1 MPAASA
7 RRSGLVPAS
16 LVAAATLASVS
27 RTFVAPRTPAARSG
41 RTAARGFKEDFEAW
55 RGSLTPE
62 ESTMLKKQAAG
73 EFNKKFRKSDEFKK
87 DLPDE
92 KVQSFSKILGKF
104 FEAEA
109 DDYKKE
115 PGSEAPDPDG
125 LLFKGTESKMDFRLK
140 SRIVEIDRDAERR
153 YHFAALR
160 TTHAAYRGE
169 FWPSSSPMKDVYY
182 FQNNDTDSHDMLVK
196 AVENAGVPVEVPPIG
211 EKFSLVLPRCLFQD
225 INEVGSN
232 LMAWKEQFGV
242 SDDDYKEAVEKEKS
256 GKKMPPLDEEFLA
269 DLEQIP
275 AVDEVSFRHPWGIA
289 DKLYKSEAIDAFGFK
304 YLLGVFET
312 VPEAE
317 AAFDSWN
324 AEFDQAR
331 ADMENE
337 LGQWSK
343 QEQARL
349 DADTAG
355 QEAMKV
361 VMEQGRVR
369 AAGRLGDTYTGRLG
383 ALKVEGPLDGKAS
396 GCIRENCWSRGRC
409 GTWLPLGGTARELD
423 HDAKLLLLAEHTL
436 SLRGRPAGASCLEG
450 LSLTPEVAFPAQEG
464 NRRPPRQRRG
474 RWQCPTSRAPRA
486 FRWTSTPSSCWARP
500 PRARLPTGRGKGRRR
515 TDAATFRTRPR
526 RPRRS
531 CWRPS
536 RATSCYP

>member
-1 MPAASA
+1 MPTPPAA
-7 RRSGLVPAS
+7 RRCGLLPAMM
-16 LVAAATLASVS
+16 AGAMALAWLPRS
-27 RTFVAPRTPAARSG
+27 FVAPRMSQARPE

-160 TTHAAYRGE
+160 TTHAAYKGE

-182 FQNNDTDSHDMLVK
+182 FQNNDTESHDTLVK
-196 AVENAGVPVEVPPIG
+196 AVENAGVPVEVPPVG
-211 EKFSLVLPRCLFQD
+211 ERFSLVLPRCLFQD
-225 INEVGSN
+225 INEVGYN
-232 LMAWKEQFGV
+232 LMAWKEEFGV
-242 SDDDYKEAVEKEKS
+242 SDDDYKQAVEKVTTDLILGYYKARETIEKDVTDMKNFFKSQSKDLYKTKADVMKEIWRVFEEKS
-256 GKKMPPLDEEFLA
+256 GKKMPPLDDEFLA

-275 AVDEVSFRHPWGIA
+275 AVDEISFRHPWGIA

-361 VMEQGRVR
+361 VMEQGR
-369 AAGRLGDTYTGRLG
+369 A
-383 ALKVEGPLDGKAS
+383 
-396 GCIRENCWSRGRC
+396 
-409 GTWLPLGGTARELD
+409 
-423 HDAKLLLLAEHTL
+423 
-436 SLRGRPAGASCLEG
+436 
-450 LSLTPEVAFPAQEG
+450 
-464 NRRPPRQRRG
+464 
-474 RWQCPTSRAPRA
+474 
-486 FRWTSTPSSCWARP
+486 
-500 PRARLPTGRGKGRRR
+500 
-515 TDAATFRTRPR
+515 
-526 RPRRS
+526 
-531 CWRPS
+531 
-536 RATSCYP
+536 

>member
-1 MPAASA
+1 
-7 RRSGLVPAS
+7 
-16 LVAAATLASVS
+16 
-27 RTFVAPRTPAARSG
+27 
-41 RTAARGFKEDFEAW
+41 EDFEAW

-196 AVENAGVPVEVPPIG
+196 AVENAGVPVEVPPVG

-232 LMAWKEQFGV
+232 LMSWKEQFGV
-242 SDDDYKEAVEKEKS
+242 SDDDYKTAVEKVTTDLILGYYKARETIEKDVTDMKNFFKSQSKDLYKTKADVMKETKS
-256 GKKMPPLDEEFLA
+256 GGCSRRSLA
-269 DLEQIP
+269 RRCPRWMRSSWRTSSRFPQWTRSP
-275 AVDEVSFRHPWGIA
+275 SGTP
-289 DKLYKSEAIDAFGFK
+289 
-304 YLLGVFET
+304 GV
-312 VPEAE
+312 
-317 AAFDSWN
+317 
-324 AEFDQAR
+324 
-331 ADMENE
+331 
-337 LGQWSK
+337 
-343 QEQARL
+343 
-349 DADTAG
+349 
-355 QEAMKV
+355 
-361 VMEQGRVR
+361 
-369 AAGRLGDTYTGRLG
+369 
-383 ALKVEGPLDGKAS
+383 
-396 GCIRENCWSRGRC
+396 
-409 GTWLPLGGTARELD
+409 
-423 HDAKLLLLAEHTL
+423 
-436 SLRGRPAGASCLEG
+436 
-450 LSLTPEVAFPAQEG
+450 SLTSCIS
-464 NRRPPRQRRG
+464 RRL
-474 RWQCPTSRAPRA
+474 
-486 FRWTSTPSSCWARP
+486 STPLASSTFWASSRP
-500 PRARLPTGRGKGRRR
+500 SR
-515 TDAATFRTRPR
+515 RPR
-526 RPRRS
+526 RPSTAGTPSSIRRVRT
-531 CWRPS
+531 WRTSWASGAS
-536 RATSCYP
+536 RSRRVSMQTLPARRP